1 MFLYTDLKNIKKNSI
16 IYANDEQIKSQNE
29 KNNSGLNHDKTPIFL
44 FETCE
49 SSHLLSININKNVK
63 LKSPKLSTN
72 NLKQQ
77 LQQQPKNKQIKS
89 HKILSIV
96 R

>member
-49 SSHLLSININKNVK
+49 SSPLLSININKNVK

-77 LQQQPKNKQIKS
+77 LQQKPKKQIKS